1 MQAKEGETVDVG
13 DSQSKTVLAEYP
25 QTVEVPS
32 SPLENEVLIL
42 SR

>member
-25 QTVEVPS
+25 QTVEVNVNMIYGS
-32 SPLENEVLIL
+32 EDE
-42 SR
+42 RG